1 MRRCSNASRTAPSR
15 RTSPRRR
22 SRGAGGY
29 PFATAPDDLLNPVI
43 WRPELTAVTV
53 ILDTAPE
60 GYESASPVDPRAL
73 GALLAD
79 LAGIDGRHVV
89 VADTAGEHRLWL
101 RHPTPGRPLAAVIP
115 LDRDFVTRIASLLR
129 FHRRL
134 LGRAAGPLPRG
145 WPLTAYRLARLDLM
159 LRALDLRDIGATYRE
174 IAVALGRDE
183 AARLSASDWKM
194 SASRSFVVR
203 LVRDGIA
210 VMNGDYRK
218 LLRIR

>member
-1 MRRCSNASRTAPSR
+1 MPPS
-15 RTSPRRR
+15 RR
-22 SRGAGGY
+22 SRGAGGC
-29 PFATAPDDLLNPVI
+29 PFATAPDDLSEPVV

-53 ILDTAPE
+53 ILDAAPE
-60 GYESASPVDPRAL
+60 GFATAAPVDPRAL

-79 LAGIDGRHVV
+79 LAGIDGRHVI
-89 VADTAGEHRLWL
+89 VADAVGEHRLWL
-101 RHPTPGRPLAAVIP
+101 RDPTPGRPLAAVIP
-115 LDRDFVTRIASLLR
+115 LDKDFLTRIASLLR

-159 LRALDLRDIGATYRE
+159 LRALDLRDGGATYRE
-174 IAVALGRDE
+174 IATALGRDE

-194 SASRSFVVR
+194 SSARSFVVR
-203 LVRDGIA
+203 LVRDG
-210 VMNGDYRK
+210 VTMMNGEYRK